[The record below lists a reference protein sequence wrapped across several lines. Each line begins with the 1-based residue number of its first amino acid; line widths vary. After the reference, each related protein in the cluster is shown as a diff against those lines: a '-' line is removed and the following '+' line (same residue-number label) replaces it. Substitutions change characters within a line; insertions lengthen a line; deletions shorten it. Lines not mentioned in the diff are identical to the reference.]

1 MQSSGT
7 ETPLWKNPGYYLWLL
22 AITACIYNFVSNKW
36 SLYFHDAR
44 GGPLN
49 IGVLFIGLLIYYMVI
64 KIGYSASMTYSF
76 MLGGNAFVAIMVI
89 TFIYFLLS
97 VLLPAY
103 FAFSEINSANVIY
116 KQAVADAK
124 NQNTDTS
131 ASIPSPIGYETVMGA
146 SVSILA
152 VALSMHY
159 WTIGSNAAALF
170 SVKDTV
176 FSSVRE
182 IIKTFPLLQYFK
194 YVSDNDYIDVA
205 KRGSIMALLAYV
217 VYLMYSVYASKNV
230 LVACPDASISTCFSF
245 PFSSASASSSAKEV
259 SYVNTLVWILIF
271 CSILNVVNWLIKTY
285 GTRLFSSSNPV
296 NPQTDIGMLIR
307 LALFPLYWIF
317 AMFAQNPVGAVIA
330 FIVIAAIGLLMYR
343 SSFDLTSFVEGQRG
357 TVITVMTLFIASLV
371 AFGMY
376 SMNSSTVEMKEGDP
390 SYSQFI
396 AKTGMTIGI
405 AVCVVGLLLYFLNS
419 HSRLVSM
426 ANVAQYGI
434 TALTYIAGIAMVVGV
449 VRTLFS
455 TSRKMGGSIFQV
467 SADSNWV
474 VNVLKLMANLLFF
487 LPCLMLDFVDTV
499 KEQFGLTTRPI
510 IILLA
515 VELVFILAGYVL
527 PSAVAKAINHTG
539 VQIVSAP
546 ISMTNNTKVSTYE
559 IKFVDAHSIVESMP
573 ASSPDGTSEPIQVLL
588 QNYNY
593 GVSAW
598 FYIHPQPPSTNP
610 EYSADASLNVLNFGS
625 FGPNIAYSPNSNAL
639 QIKMDGGKASSDSAT
654 IPPITDI
661 PLQTWNNVVVNSDK
675 GTIDIF
681 VNNKLVYTGH
691 HVTVP
696 DTTAKYASIGGGDA
710 DKPNNGIQ
718 GEICNV
724 MLNRAP
730 FTKNEIAWLYKTNK
744 MLNPPVVGVSNQDP
758 LNQGESASYLASESV
773 NINAPTPTPMPKY
786 SSSGMMTYGIVGA
799 VFGALF
805 GWLFNNDSGM
815 SGMKGFIMGA
825 IVFGLIGATLG
836 TLFSTDGTVAYVLKT
851 VANVFVDTF

>member
-1 MQSSGT
+1 MQSVP
-7 ETPLWKNPGYYLWLL
+7 ENPLWKKPGYYLWLL

-49 IGVLFIGLLIYYMVI
+49 IGVLFIGLLIYYMVM
-64 KIGYSASMTYSF
+64 KIGYSALMTLLSS
-76 MLGGNAFVAIMVI
+76 NAIATTAINVS
-89 TFIYFLLS
+89 YLSLS
-97 VLLPAY
+97 VLLPGY
-103 FAFSEINSANVIY
+103 FIY
-116 KQAVADAK
+116 REMNDATAVYNQAVADAK

-131 ASIPSPIGYETVMGA
+131 ASVPSPAVYETVA
-146 SVSILA
+146 VTAVSILA
-152 VALSMHY
+152 IALFMHY
-159 WTIGSNAAALF
+159 WTIRSNVAALF
-170 SVKDTV
+170 SAKDTAL
-176 FSSVRE
+176 SSARE
-182 IIKTFPLLQYFK
+182 IFKTFPILQYFK
-194 YVSDNDYIDVA
+194 YVADNDYIDVA
-205 KRGSIMALLAYV
+205 KRGSMMALLAYV

-230 LVACPDASISTCFSF
+230 LVACPESTCFSF
-245 PFSSASASSSAKEV
+245 PFSSASASSSAKNV
-259 SYVNTLVWILIF
+259 PYVNTLIWTLIF
-271 CSILNVVNWLIKTY
+271 GSILNVVNWFIKTY
-285 GTRLFSSSNPV
+285 GTRLFSSISNPV
-296 NPQTDIGMLIR
+296 NPQTDIGMLLR
-307 LALFPLYWIF
+307 LVLFPVYWIF
-317 AMFAQNPVGAVIA
+317 AMVAQNPVGAVIA
-330 FIVIAAIGLLMYR
+330 FVVFAAIGLLLYR

-357 TVITVMTLFIASLV
+357 TVITVITLFIASLV
-371 AFGMY
+371 AFAMY
-376 SMNSSTVEMKEGDP
+376 STNSSTVEMTEGDP
-390 SYSQFI
+390 SYGEFI

-426 ANVAQYGI
+426 ANIAQYGI
-434 TALTYIAGIAMVVGV
+434 TIMTYIVGIAIVIGV

-455 TSRKMGGSIFQV
+455 TSRKMGGSMFQV
-467 SADSNWV
+467 GADSNWV

-515 VELVFILAGYVL
+515 VELVFILAGHVL
-527 PSAVAKAINHTG
+527 PSAVANAINHTG

-559 IKFVDAHSIVESMP
+559 IKFVDARSIVESMP
-573 ASSPDGTSEPIQVLL
+573 TSPPDGTAEPIQVLL

-598 FYIHPQPPSTNP
+598 FYIHPQPPSTNSD
-610 EYSADASLNVLNFGS
+610 YSADASLNVLNFGS
-625 FGPNIAYSPNSNAL
+625 FGPNIAYSPKSNAL
-639 QIKMDGGKASSDSAT
+639 QIKMDGGKASSDSSS

-675 GTIDIF
+675 GAIDIF
-681 VNNKLVYTGH
+681 VNNKLVYTGN

-696 DTTAKYASIGGGDA
+696 DTTAKYASIGGGSSSSSSSSES
-710 DKPNNGIQ
+710 NNDGIQ

-724 MLNRAP
+724 VLNRAP

-758 LNQGESASYLASESV
+758 LNQGESASYMASESV

-786 SSSGMMTYGIVGA
+786 SSSGMLTYGIVGA
-799 VFGALF
+799 VLGALF

-815 SGMKGFIMGA
+815 EAMKGFIMGA

>member
-1 MQSSGT
+1 MQSVP
-7 ETPLWKNPGYYLWLL
+7 EDPLWKKPGYYLWLI
-22 AITACIYNFVSNKW
+22 AITACIYNFVSNNW

-64 KIGYSASMTYSF
+64 KIGYSASMTLLS
-76 MLGGNAFVAIMVI
+76 GNPIATTAINAV
-89 TFIYFLLS
+89 YLLLS

-103 FAFSEINSANVIY
+103 FAFSEMNSANAIY

-131 ASIPSPIGYETVMGA
+131 ASVPSPVGYETVMGA

-152 VALSMHY
+152 IALSMHY
-159 WTIGSNAAALF
+159 WTIRSNVAALF
-170 SVKDTV
+170 SVKDTAL
-176 FSSVRE
+176 SSVKE
-182 IIKTFPLLQYFK
+182 IFKTFPILQYFK

-230 LVACPDASISTCFSF
+230 LVACPESSCFSF

-259 SYVNTLVWILIF
+259 SYVNTLVWTLII
-271 CSILNVVNWLIKTY
+271 CSMLNVVNWLIKTY
-285 GTRLFSSSNPV
+285 GTTLFSSSSNAV
-296 NPQTDIGMLIR
+296 NPPTDIGMLLR
-307 LALFPLYWIF
+307 LVLFPVYWIF
-317 AMFAQNPVGAVIA
+317 AMFAQNPVAVVVS
-330 FIVIAAIGLLMYR
+330 FIVFAAIGLLMYR

-390 SYSQFI
+390 SYGEFI

-405 AVCVVGLLLYFLNS
+405 AACVVGLILYFLNS

-434 TALTYIAGIAMVVGV
+434 TIMTYIVGIAMVIGIL
-449 VRTLFS
+449 RTLFS
-455 TSRKMGGSIFQV
+455 TSRKMGGSMFQV
-467 SADSNWV
+467 GADSNWV
-474 VNVLKLMANLLFF
+474 FNVLKLMANLLFF

-499 KEQFGLTTRPI
+499 REQFGLTTRPI

-515 VELVFILAGYVL
+515 VELVFILAGHVL

-559 IKFVDAHSIVESMP
+559 IKFVDARSVVESMP
-573 ASSPDGTSEPIQVLL
+573 TPSPDGTAEPIQVLL

-593 GVSAW
+593 GVSVW
-598 FYIHPQPPSTNP
+598 FYIHPQPPSTNSD
-610 EYSADASLNVLNFGS
+610 YSADASLNVLNFGS
-625 FGPNIAYSPNSNAL
+625 FGPNIAYSPKSNAL
-639 QIKMDGGKASSDSAT
+639 QIKMDGGKASSS

-681 VNNKLVYTGH
+681 VNNKLVYTGN

-696 DTTAKYASIGGGDA
+696 DTTAKYASIGGGSSSES
-710 DKPNNGIQ
+710 NNDGIQ

-724 MLNRAP
+724 VLNRAP

-744 MLNPPVVGVSNQDP
+744 TLNPPVVGVSNQDP

-799 VFGALF
+799 VLGALF

-815 SGMKGFIMGA
+815 SAAKGFIMGA

>member
-1 MQSSGT
+1 MQSVP
-7 ETPLWKNPGYYLWLL
+7 EDPLWKKPGYYVWLL

-64 KIGYSASMTYSF
+64 KIGYSALMTLLS
-76 MLGGNAFVAIMVI
+76 GNAIATTAINVGYI
-89 TFIYFLLS
+89 SLS
-97 VLLPAY
+97 ILLPAY

-124 NQNTDTS
+124 NQTADTS
-131 ASIPSPIGYETVMGA
+131 ASVPSPIVYETVMGA
-146 SVSILA
+146 SVSILGIALFMNYWVIRYNA
-152 VALSMHY
+152 VAL
-159 WTIGSNAAALF
+159 F
-170 SVKDTV
+170 SAKDTGL
-176 FSSVRE
+176 SSVRE
-182 IIKTFPLLQYFK
+182 IFKTFPLLQYFK
-194 YVSDNDYIDVA
+194 YVADNDYMDVA
-205 KRGSIMALLAYV
+205 KRGSIMAMLAYV

-230 LVACPDASISTCFSF
+230 LVACPEAAISTCFSF

-259 SYVNTLVWILIF
+259 SYVNTLVWTLIF
-271 CSILNVVNWLIKTY
+271 SSILNVVNWLIKTY
-285 GTRLFSSSNPV
+285 GTRLFSSNSNPVV
-296 NPQTDIGMLIR
+296 NPQTDIGMLIK
-307 LALFPLYWIF
+307 LVLFPVYWIF
-317 AMFAQNPVGAVIA
+317 SMFAQNPVGAVIA
-330 FIVIAAIGLLMYR
+330 FILIAAIGLLMYR

-357 TVITVMTLFIASLV
+357 TVITVFTLFIASLV

-390 SYSQFI
+390 SYGEFI

-405 AVCVVGLLLYFLNS
+405 AACVVGLLLYFLNS

-426 ANVAQYGI
+426 ANIAQYGI
-434 TALTYIAGIAMVVGV
+434 TALMYIAGIAMVVGV

-515 VELVFILAGYVL
+515 VELVLILAGHVL

-546 ISMTNNTKVSTYE
+546 ISMTNNTRVSTYE
-559 IKFVDAHSIVESMP
+559 IKFVDAQSIESMST
-573 ASSPDGTSEPIQVLL
+573 SSPDGGGTAEPIQVLL

-625 FGPNIAYSPNSNAL
+625 FGPNIAYSPKSNAL
-639 QIKMDGGKASSDSAT
+639 QIKMDGGKASSDSSS

-681 VNNKLVYTGH
+681 VNNKLVYTGN

-696 DTTAKYASIGGGDA
+696 DTTAKYASIGGGSSES
-710 DKPNNGIQ
+710 NNDGIQ

-724 MLNRAP
+724 VLNRTP

-744 MLNPPVVGVSNQDP
+744 VLNPPVVGVSNQDP
-758 LNQGESASYLASESV
+758 LNQGESASYMASESV

-799 VFGALF
+799 VLGALF

-815 SGMKGFIMGA
+815 SAAKGFIMGA

>member
-1 MQSSGT
+1 MQYVP
-7 ETPLWKNPGYYLWLL
+7 EDPLWKKPGYYVWLL

-49 IGVLFIGLLIYYMVI
+49 IGVLFIGLLFYYMVI
-64 KIGYSASMTYSF
+64 KIGYSALMTLLS
-76 MLGGNAFVAIMVI
+76 GNAIATTAINVG
-89 TFIYFLLS
+89 YLS
-97 VLLPAY
+97 LSILLPAY

-124 NQNTDTS
+124 NQTTDTS
-131 ASIPSPIGYETVMGA
+131 ASVPSPVVYETVMGA

-152 VALSMHY
+152 IALFTNY
-159 WTIGSNAAALF
+159 WAIGSNAAALF
-170 SVKDTV
+170 SAKDTV

-182 IIKTFPLLQYFK
+182 ILKTFPLLQYFK
-194 YVSDNDYIDVA
+194 YVADNDYIDVA

-230 LVACPDASISTCFSF
+230 LVACPDTSISTCFSF

-259 SYVNTLVWILIF
+259 SYVNTLVWTLIF

-285 GTRLFSSSNPV
+285 GTRLFSSSSSNSNPAV

-307 LALFPLYWIF
+307 LVIFPVYWIF
-317 AMFAQNPVGAVIA
+317 AMFAQNPVGAVIV
-330 FIVIAAIGLLMYR
+330 FILIAAIGLLMYR

-357 TVITVMTLFIASLV
+357 TVITVFTLFIASLV

-390 SYSQFI
+390 SYGQFI
-396 AKTGMTIGI
+396 AKTGMTIGV
-405 AVCVVGLLLYFLNS
+405 AACVVGLILYFLNS

-434 TALTYIAGIAMVVGV
+434 TALTYIVGIAIVIGV

-474 VNVLKLMANLLFF
+474 INVLKLMANMLFF
-487 LPCLMLDFVDTV
+487 LPCLMLDFVDTA
-499 KEQFGLTTRPI
+499 KEQFGLTTHTA

-515 VELVFILAGYVL
+515 VELAFILAGHVL
-527 PSAVAKAINHTG
+527 PSAVANAINHTG

-559 IKFVDAHSIVESMP
+559 IKFVDAHSMVESMP
-573 ASSPDGTSEPIQVLL
+573 TPTTDGTSEPIQVLL

-625 FGPNIAYSPNSNAL
+625 FGPNIAYSPKSNAL

-681 VNNKLVYTGH
+681 VNNKLVYTGN

-696 DTTAKYASIGGGDA
+696 DTTAKYASIGGGGSES
-710 DKPNNGIQ
+710 NNDGIQ

-724 MLNRAP
+724 VLNRAP

-744 MLNPPVVGVSNQDP
+744 VLNPPVVGVSNQDP

-799 VFGALF
+799 VLGALF

-815 SGMKGFIMGA
+815 SAAKGFIMGA

>member
-1 MQSSGT
+1 MQYVP
-7 ETPLWKNPGYYLWLL
+7 EDPLWKKPGYYVWLL

-49 IGVLFIGLLIYYMVI
+49 IGVLFIGLLFYYMVI
-64 KIGYSASMTYSF
+64 KIGYSALMTLLS
-76 MLGGNAFVAIMVI
+76 GNAIATTAINVG
-89 TFIYFLLS
+89 YLS
-97 VLLPAY
+97 LSILLPAY

-124 NQNTDTS
+124 NQTTDTS
-131 ASIPSPIGYETVMGA
+131 ASVPSPVVYETVMGA

-152 VALSMHY
+152 IALFTNY
-159 WTIGSNAAALF
+159 WAIGSNAAALF
-170 SVKDTV
+170 SAKDTV
-176 FSSVRE
+176 FSSIRE
-182 IIKTFPLLQYFK
+182 ILKTFPLLQYFK
-194 YVSDNDYIDVA
+194 YVADNDYIDVA

-230 LVACPDASISTCFSF
+230 LVACPDTSISTCFSF

-259 SYVNTLVWILIF
+259 SYVNTLVWTLIF

-285 GTRLFSSSNPV
+285 GTRLFSSSNPAV

-307 LALFPLYWIF
+307 LVLFPVYWIF
-317 AMFAQNPVGAVIA
+317 AMFAQNPVGAVIT
-330 FIVIAAIGLLMYR
+330 FILIAAIGLLMYR

-357 TVITVMTLFIASLV
+357 TVITVFTLFIASLV

-390 SYSQFI
+390 SYGEFI

-405 AVCVVGLLLYFLNS
+405 AACVVGLILYFLNS

-434 TALTYIAGIAMVVGV
+434 TALIYIVGIAIVIGV

-474 VNVLKLMANLLFF
+474 INVLKLMANLLFF

-515 VELVFILAGYVL
+515 VELAFILAGHVL
-527 PSAVAKAINHTG
+527 PSAVANAINHTG

-559 IKFVDAHSIVESMP
+559 IKFVDAHSMVESMP
-573 ASSPDGTSEPIQVLL
+573 TPSPDGGTPIQVLL

-625 FGPNIAYSPNSNAL
+625 FGPNIAYSPKSNAL
-639 QIKMDGGKASSDSAT
+639 QIKMDGGKSSSDSAT

-681 VNNKLVYTGH
+681 VNNKLVYTGN

-696 DTTAKYASIGGGDA
+696 DTTAKYASIGGGGES
-710 DKPNNGIQ
+710 NNDGIQ

-724 MLNRAP
+724 VLNRAP

-744 MLNPPVVGVSNQDP
+744 VLNPPVVGVSNQDP

-799 VFGALF
+799 VLGALF

-815 SGMKGFIMGA
+815 SAAKGFIMGA

-836 TLFSTDGTVAYVLKT
+836 TLFSTDGTLAYVLKT

>member
-1 MQSSGT
+1 MT
-7 ETPLWKNPGYYLWLL
+7 LL
-22 AITACIYNFVSNKW
+22 S
-36 SLYFHDAR
+36 
-44 GGPLN
+44 
-49 IGVLFIGLLIYYMVI
+49 
-64 KIGYSASMTYSF
+64 
-76 MLGGNAFVAIMVI
+76 GNAIATTAINAV
-89 TFIYFLLS
+89 YLLMS

-103 FAFSEINSANVIY
+103 FAFSEINSANAIY

-124 NQNTDTS
+124 NQTTDTS
-131 ASIPSPIGYETVMGA
+131 ASVPSPVGYETVMGA

-152 VALSMHY
+152 IALFINY
-159 WTIGSNAAALF
+159 WAIGSNAAALF
-170 SVKDTV
+170 STKDTV

-182 IIKTFPLLQYFK
+182 IFKTFPPLQYFK
-194 YVSDNDYIDVA
+194 YVADNDYMDVA

-230 LVACPDASISTCFSF
+230 LVACPESSCFSF

-271 CSILNVVNWLIKTY
+271 SSILNVVNWLIKTY

-296 NPQTDIGMLIR
+296 NPQTDIGMLLR
-307 LALFPLYWIF
+307 LVLFPVYWMF
-317 AMFAQNPVGAVIA
+317 SMFAQNPVGAVIT
-330 FIVIAAIGLLMYR
+330 FIVFAAIGLLMYR
-343 SSFDLTSFVEGQRG
+343 SSFDLTSFMEGQRG

-376 SMNSSTVEMKEGDP
+376 SMNSSTVDMKEGDP
-390 SYSQFI
+390 SYGEFI

-405 AVCVVGLLLYFLNS
+405 AACVVGLLLYFLNS

-434 TALTYIAGIAMVVGV
+434 TALIYIAGIAMVVGV

-474 VNVLKLMANLLFF
+474 VNVLKLMANMLFF

-499 KEQFGLTTRPI
+499 REQFGLTTRPI

-515 VELVFILAGYVL
+515 VELVLILAGHVL

-546 ISMTNNTKVSTYE
+546 ISMTNNTRVSTYE
-559 IKFVDAHSIVESMP
+559 IKFVDARSIESMP
-573 ASSPDGTSEPIQVLL
+573 TSSPDGGTAEPIQVLL

-610 EYSADASLNVLNFGS
+610 EYSADALLNVLNFGS
-625 FGPNIAYSPNSNAL
+625 FGPNIAYSPKSNAL

-661 PLQTWNNVVVNSDK
+661 PLQTWNNVIVNSDK

-681 VNNKLVYTGH
+681 VNNKLVYTGN

-696 DTTAKYASIGGGDA
+696 DTTAKYASIGGGSSSES
-710 DKPNNGIQ
+710 NNDGIQ

-724 MLNRAP
+724 VLNRAP

-758 LNQGESASYLASESV
+758 LNQGESASYMASESV
-773 NINAPTPTPMPKY
+773 NINAPPPTPMPKY
-786 SSSGMMTYGIVGA
+786 SSSGMMTYGIGGA
-799 VFGALF
+799 VLGALF

-815 SGMKGFIMGA
+815 SAAKGFIMGA

>member
-1 MQSSGT
+1 MQSVPEDT
-7 ETPLWKNPGYYLWLL
+7 LWRNPGYYVWLL
-22 AITACIYNFVSNKW
+22 AITACIYNFVSNNW
-36 SLYFHDAR
+36 NLYFHDAR

-64 KIGYSASMTYSF
+64 KIGYSALMTLLS
-76 MLGGNAFVAIMVI
+76 GNAIATTAINAV
-89 TFIYFLLS
+89 YLLMS

-124 NQNTDTS
+124 NQTADTS
-131 ASIPSPIGYETVMGA
+131 ASVPSPVVYETVAGTA
-146 SVSILA
+146 VSILA
-152 VALSMHY
+152 IALLINY
-159 WTIGSNAAALF
+159 WVIRYNAAALF
-170 SVKDTV
+170 SAKDTAL
-176 FSSVRE
+176 SSVRE
-182 IIKTFPLLQYFK
+182 IFKTFPLLQYFK
-194 YVSDNDYIDVA
+194 YVADNDYMDVA
-205 KRGSIMALLAYV
+205 KRGSILALLAYV

-230 LVACPDASISTCFSF
+230 LVACPESSCFSF

-259 SYVNTLVWILIF
+259 SYVNTLVWTLIF

-296 NPQTDIGMLIR
+296 NPQTDIGMLIK
-307 LALFPLYWIF
+307 LVLFPVYWIF
-317 AMFAQNPVGAVIA
+317 SMFAQNPVGAVIT
-330 FIVIAAIGLLMYR
+330 FIVFAAIGLLLYR

-357 TVITVMTLFIASLV
+357 TVITVFTLFIASLV

-390 SYSQFI
+390 SYGEFI

-405 AVCVVGLLLYFLNS
+405 AACVVGLLLYFLNS

-434 TALTYIAGIAMVVGV
+434 TALIYIAGIAMVVGV

-474 VNVLKLMANLLFF
+474 VNVLKLMANVLFF

-499 KEQFGLTTRPI
+499 REQFGLTTRPI

-515 VELVFILAGYVL
+515 VELVLILAGHVL

-546 ISMTNNTKVSTYE
+546 ISMTNNTRVSTYE
-559 IKFVDAHSIVESMP
+559 IKFVDARSIVESMP
-573 ASSPDGTSEPIQVLL
+573 TSSPDGGTAEPIQVLL

-625 FGPNIAYSPNSNAL
+625 FGPNIAYSPKSNAL
-639 QIKMDGGKASSDSAT
+639 QIKMDGGKASSDSSS

-681 VNNKLVYTGH
+681 VNNKLVYTGN

-696 DTTAKYASIGGGDA
+696 DTTAKYASIGGGSSSSES
-710 DKPNNGIQ
+710 NNDGIQ

-724 MLNRAP
+724 VLNRAP

-758 LNQGESASYLASESV
+758 LNQGESASYMASESV

-786 SSSGMMTYGIVGA
+786 SSSGMRTYGIVGA
-799 VFGALF
+799 VLGALF

-815 SGMKGFIMGA
+815 SAAKGFIMGA

>member
-1 MQSSGT
+1 MQYVP
-7 ETPLWKNPGYYLWLL
+7 EDPLWKKPGYYVWLL

-64 KIGYSASMTYSF
+64 KIGYSASMTF
-76 MLGGNAFVAIMVI
+76 LGSNAIAATAINAV
-89 TFIYFLLS
+89 YLLLS

-103 FAFSEINSANVIY
+103 FAFSEINSANAIY

-124 NQNTDTS
+124 NQTTDTS
-131 ASIPSPIGYETVMGA
+131 ASVPSPVVYETVMGA

-152 VALSMHY
+152 IALFTNY
-159 WTIGSNAAALF
+159 WAIGSNAAALF
-170 SVKDTV
+170 SAKDTV

-182 IIKTFPLLQYFK
+182 ILKTFPLLQYFK
-194 YVSDNDYIDVA
+194 YVADNDYIDVA
-205 KRGSIMALLAYV
+205 KRGSIIALLAYV

-230 LVACPDASISTCFSF
+230 LVACPDTSISTCFSF

-259 SYVNTLVWILIF
+259 SYVNTLVWTLIF

-285 GTRLFSSSNPV
+285 GTRLFSSSSSNSNPAV

-307 LALFPLYWIF
+307 LVLFPVYWIF
-317 AMFAQNPVGAVIA
+317 AMFAQNPVGAVIT
-330 FIVIAAIGLLMYR
+330 FILIAAIGLLMYR

-357 TVITVMTLFIASLV
+357 TVITVFTLFIASLV

-390 SYSQFI
+390 SYGEFI

-405 AVCVVGLLLYFLNS
+405 AACVVGLILYFLNS

-434 TALTYIAGIAMVVGV
+434 TALIYIVGIAIVIGV

-474 VNVLKLMANLLFF
+474 INVLKLMANLLFF

-515 VELVFILAGYVL
+515 VELAFILAGHVL
-527 PSAVAKAINHTG
+527 PSAVANAINHTG

-559 IKFVDAHSIVESMP
+559 IKFVDAHSMVESMP
-573 ASSPDGTSEPIQVLL
+573 TPSPDGTSEPIQVLL

-625 FGPNIAYSPNSNAL
+625 FGPNIAYSPKSNAL
-639 QIKMDGGKASSDSAT
+639 QIKMDGGKSSSDSAT

-681 VNNKLVYTGH
+681 VNNKLVYTGN

-696 DTTAKYASIGGGDA
+696 DTTAKYASIGGGGES
-710 DKPNNGIQ
+710 NNDGIQ

-724 MLNRAP
+724 VLNRAP

-744 MLNPPVVGVSNQDP
+744 VLNPPVVGVSNQDP

-799 VFGALF
+799 VLGALF

-815 SGMKGFIMGA
+815 SAAKGFIMGA

>member
-1 MQSSGT
+1 MQSSVP
-7 ETPLWKNPGYYLWLL
+7 EDPLWKKPGYYLWLL

-49 IGVLFIGLLIYYMVI
+49 IGVLFIGLVIYYMVI
-64 KIGYSASMTYSF
+64 KIGYSASMTF
-76 MLGGNAFVAIMVI
+76 LGGNAIAATAINAG
-89 TFIYFLLS
+89 YLLLS

-103 FAFSEINSANVIY
+103 FAFSEINSANAIY

-124 NQNTDTS
+124 NQTTDTS
-131 ASIPSPIGYETVMGA
+131 ASVPSPVVYETVMGA

-152 VALSMHY
+152 IALFTNY
-159 WTIGSNAAALF
+159 WAIGSNAAALF
-170 SVKDTV
+170 SAKDTV

-182 IIKTFPLLQYFK
+182 ILKTFPLLQYFK
-194 YVSDNDYIDVA
+194 YVADNDYIDVA
-205 KRGSIMALLAYV
+205 KRGSIVALLAYV

-230 LVACPDASISTCFSF
+230 LVACPDTSISTCFSF

-259 SYVNTLVWILIF
+259 SYVNTLVWTLIF

-285 GTRLFSSSNPV
+285 GTRLFSSSSSSSAV

-307 LALFPLYWIF
+307 LVLFPVYWIF
-317 AMFAQNPVGAVIA
+317 AMFAQNPVGAVIG
-330 FIVIAAIGLLMYR
+330 FILIAAIGLLMYR

-357 TVITVMTLFIASLV
+357 TVITVFTLFIASLV

-390 SYSQFI
+390 SYGEFI

-405 AVCVVGLLLYFLNS
+405 AACVVGLLLYFLNS

-434 TALTYIAGIAMVVGV
+434 TALTYIVGIAIVIGV

-474 VNVLKLMANLLFF
+474 INVLKLMANLLFF

-499 KEQFGLTTRPI
+499 REQFGLTTHTA

-515 VELVFILAGYVL
+515 VELVFILAGHVL

-559 IKFVDAHSIVESMP
+559 IKFVDAHSMVESMP
-573 ASSPDGTSEPIQVLL
+573 TPSPDGGTPIQVLL

-625 FGPNIAYSPNSNAL
+625 FGPNIAYSPKSNAL
-639 QIKMDGGKASSDSAT
+639 QIKMDGGKSSSDSAT

-681 VNNKLVYTGH
+681 VNNKLVYTGN

-696 DTTAKYASIGGGDA
+696 DTTAKYASIGGGGES
-710 DKPNNGIQ
+710 NNDGIQ

-724 MLNRAP
+724 VLNRAP

-744 MLNPPVVGVSNQDP
+744 VLNPPVVGVSNQDP

-786 SSSGMMTYGIVGA
+786 SSSGMMTYGILGA
-799 VFGALF
+799 VIGALF

-815 SGMKGFIMGA
+815 SAAKGFIMGA

>member
-1 MQSSGT
+1 MQYVP
-7 ETPLWKNPGYYLWLL
+7 EDPLWKKPGYYVWLL

-49 IGVLFIGLLIYYMVI
+49 IGVLFIGLLFYYMVI
-64 KIGYSASMTYSF
+64 KIGYSALMTLLS
-76 MLGGNAFVAIMVI
+76 GNAIATTAINVG
-89 TFIYFLLS
+89 YLS
-97 VLLPAY
+97 LSILLPAY

-124 NQNTDTS
+124 NQTTDTS
-131 ASIPSPIGYETVMGA
+131 ASVPSPVVYETVMGA

-152 VALSMHY
+152 IALFTNY
-159 WTIGSNAAALF
+159 WAIGSNAAALF
-170 SVKDTV
+170 SAKDTV

-182 IIKTFPLLQYFK
+182 ILKTFPLLQYFK
-194 YVSDNDYIDVA
+194 YVADNDYIDVA

-230 LVACPDASISTCFSF
+230 LVACPDTSISTCFSF

-259 SYVNTLVWILIF
+259 SYVNTLVWTLIF

-285 GTRLFSSSNPV
+285 GTRLFSSSSSNSNPAV

-307 LALFPLYWIF
+307 LVIFPVYWIF
-317 AMFAQNPVGAVIA
+317 AMFAQNPVGAVIV
-330 FIVIAAIGLLMYR
+330 FILIAAIGLLMYR

-357 TVITVMTLFIASLV
+357 TVITVFTLFIASLV

-390 SYSQFI
+390 SYGQFI
-396 AKTGMTIGI
+396 AKTGMTIGV
-405 AVCVVGLLLYFLNS
+405 AACVVGLILYFLNS

-434 TALTYIAGIAMVVGV
+434 TALTYIVGIAIVIGV

-474 VNVLKLMANLLFF
+474 INVLKLMANMLFF
-487 LPCLMLDFVDTV
+487 LPCLMLDFVDTA
-499 KEQFGLTTRPI
+499 KEQFGLTTHTA

-515 VELVFILAGYVL
+515 VELAFILAGHVL
-527 PSAVAKAINHTG
+527 PSAVANAINHTG

-559 IKFVDAHSIVESMP
+559 IKFVDAHSMVESMP
-573 ASSPDGTSEPIQVLL
+573 TPTTDGTSEPIQVLL

-625 FGPNIAYSPNSNAL
+625 FGPNIAYSPKSNAL

-681 VNNKLVYTGH
+681 VNNKLVYTGN

-696 DTTAKYASIGGGDA
+696 DTTAKYASIGGGGES
-710 DKPNNGIQ
+710 NNDGIQ

-724 MLNRAP
+724 VLNRAP

-744 MLNPPVVGVSNQDP
+744 VLNPPVVGVSNQDP

-799 VFGALF
+799 VLGALF

-815 SGMKGFIMGA
+815 SAAKGFIMGA

>member
-1 MQSSGT
+1 
-7 ETPLWKNPGYYLWLL
+7 
-22 AITACIYNFVSNKW
+22 
-36 SLYFHDAR
+36 
-44 GGPLN
+44 
-49 IGVLFIGLLIYYMVI
+49 
-64 KIGYSASMTYSF
+64 MTF
-76 MLGGNAFVAIMVI
+76 LGGNAIAATAINAV
-89 TFIYFLLS
+89 YLLLS

-103 FAFSEINSANVIY
+103 FAFSEINSANAIY

-124 NQNTDTS
+124 NQTTDTS
-131 ASIPSPIGYETVMGA
+131 ASVPSPVVYETVMGA

-152 VALSMHY
+152 IALFTNY
-159 WTIGSNAAALF
+159 RAIGSNAAALF
-170 SVKDTV
+170 SAKDTV

-182 IIKTFPLLQYFK
+182 ILKTFPLLQYFK
-194 YVSDNDYIDVA
+194 YVADNDYIDVA
-205 KRGSIMALLAYV
+205 KRGSIIALLAYV

-230 LVACPDASISTCFSF
+230 LVACPDTSISTCFSF

-259 SYVNTLVWILIF
+259 SYVNTLVWTLIF

-285 GTRLFSSSNPV
+285 GARLFSSSNPAV

-307 LALFPLYWIF
+307 LVLFPVYWIF
-317 AMFAQNPVGAVIA
+317 AMFAQNPVGAVIT
-330 FIVIAAIGLLMYR
+330 FILIAAIGLLMYR

-357 TVITVMTLFIASLV
+357 TVITVFTLFIASLV

-390 SYSQFI
+390 SYGEFI

-405 AVCVVGLLLYFLNS
+405 AACVVGLILYFLNS

-434 TALTYIAGIAMVVGV
+434 TALIYIVGIAIVIGV

-455 TSRKMGGSIFQV
+455 TSRKMGSSIFQV

-474 VNVLKLMANLLFF
+474 INVLKLMANLLFF

-515 VELVFILAGYVL
+515 VELAFILAGHVL
-527 PSAVAKAINHTG
+527 PSAVANAINHTG

-559 IKFVDAHSIVESMP
+559 IKFVDAHSMVESMP
-573 ASSPDGTSEPIQVLL
+573 TPSPDGGTPIQVLL

-625 FGPNIAYSPNSNAL
+625 FGPNIAYSPKSNAL
-639 QIKMDGGKASSDSAT
+639 QIKMDGGKSSSDSAT

-681 VNNKLVYTGH
+681 VNNKLVYTGN

-696 DTTAKYASIGGGDA
+696 DTTAKYASIGGGGES
-710 DKPNNGIQ
+710 NNDGIQ

-724 MLNRAP
+724 VLNRAP

-744 MLNPPVVGVSNQDP
+744 VLNPPVVGVSNQDP

-799 VFGALF
+799 VLGALF

-815 SGMKGFIMGA
+815 SAAKGFIMGA

>member
-1 MQSSGT
+1 MQSVP
-7 ETPLWKNPGYYLWLL
+7 EDPLWKKPGYYLWLL
-22 AITACIYNFVSNKW
+22 AITACIYNFVSNNW

-64 KIGYSASMTYSF
+64 KIGYSASMT
-76 MLGGNAFVAIMVI
+76 LLIGNPIATTAINAV
-89 TFIYFLLS
+89 YLLLS

-103 FAFSEINSANVIY
+103 FAFSEINSANAIY

-131 ASIPSPIGYETVMGA
+131 ASVPSPVVYETVMGA

-152 VALSMHY
+152 IALSLY
-159 WTIGSNAAALF
+159 YLTIRSNVAALF
-170 SVKDTV
+170 SVKDTAL
-176 FSSVRE
+176 SSVKE
-182 IIKTFPLLQYFK
+182 IFKTFPIFQYFK

-230 LVACPDASISTCFSF
+230 LVACPESSCFGF
-245 PFSSASASSSAKEV
+245 PFSSASASSSAKNV
-259 SYVNTLVWILIF
+259 PYVNTLIWTLIF
-271 CSILNVVNWLIKTY
+271 GSILNVVNWFIKTY
-285 GTRLFSSSNPV
+285 GAKLFSSSSNPV
-296 NPQTDIGMLIR
+296 NPPTDIGMLLR
-307 LALFPLYWIF
+307 LVLFPVYWIF
-317 AMFAQNPVGAVIA
+317 AMFAQHPVGAVIA
-330 FIVIAAIGLLMYR
+330 FVVFAAIGLLLYR

-371 AFGMY
+371 AFAMY
-376 SMNSSTVEMKEGDP
+376 SMNSSTVEMTEGDP
-390 SYSQFI
+390 SYGEFI

-426 ANVAQYGI
+426 ANIAQYGI
-434 TALTYIAGIAMVVGV
+434 TIMTYIVGIAIVVGL

-455 TSRKMGGSIFQV
+455 TSRKMGGSMFQV
-467 SADSNWV
+467 GADSNWV
-474 VNVLKLMANLLFF
+474 INVLKLMANMLFF

-499 KEQFGLTTRPI
+499 KEQFGLTTRTI

-515 VELVFILAGYVL
+515 VELVFILAGHVL
-527 PSAVAKAINHTG
+527 PSAVANAINHTG

-546 ISMTNNTKVSTYE
+546 ISMTNNTRVSTYE
-559 IKFVDAHSIVESMP
+559 IKFVDARSIVESMP
-573 ASSPDGTSEPIQVLL
+573 TSPPDGTAEPIQVLL

-598 FYIHPQPPSTNP
+598 FYIHPQPPSTNSD
-610 EYSADASLNVLNFGS
+610 YSADASLNVLNFGS
-625 FGPNIAYSPNSNAL
+625 FGPNIAYSPKSNAL
-639 QIKMDGGKASSDSAT
+639 QIKMDGGKASSS

-681 VNNKLVYTGH
+681 VNNKLVYTGN

-696 DTTAKYASIGGGDA
+696 DTTAKYASIGGGSSSESSND
-710 DKPNNGIQ
+710 GIQ

-724 MLNRAP
+724 VLNRAP

-799 VFGALF
+799 VIGALF

-815 SGMKGFIMGA
+815 EAMKGFIMGA

-836 TLFSTDGTVAYVLKT
+836 TLFSTDGTVAYVFKT

>member
-1 MQSSGT
+1 MQSSVP
-7 ETPLWKNPGYYLWLL
+7 EDPLWKKPGYYVWLL

-64 KIGYSASMTYSF
+64 KIGYSASMTF
-76 MLGGNAFVAIMVI
+76 LGSNAIAATAINAV
-89 TFIYFLLS
+89 YLLLS

-116 KQAVADAK
+116 KQSVADAK
-124 NQNTDTS
+124 NQTTDTS
-131 ASIPSPIGYETVMGA
+131 ASVPSPVVYETVMGA

-152 VALSMHY
+152 IALFTNY
-159 WTIGSNAAALF
+159 WAIGSNAAALF
-170 SVKDTV
+170 SAKDTV

-182 IIKTFPLLQYFK
+182 ILKTFPLLQYFK
-194 YVSDNDYIDVA
+194 YVADNDYIDVA
-205 KRGSIMALLAYV
+205 KRGSIIALLAYV

-230 LVACPDASISTCFSF
+230 LVACPDTSISTCFSF

-259 SYVNTLVWILIF
+259 SYVNTLVWTLIF

-285 GTRLFSSSNPV
+285 GTRLFSSSNPAV

-307 LALFPLYWIF
+307 LVLFPVYWIF
-317 AMFAQNPVGAVIA
+317 AMFAQNPVGAVIT
-330 FIVIAAIGLLMYR
+330 FILIAAIGLLMYR

-357 TVITVMTLFIASLV
+357 TVITVFTLFIASLV

-390 SYSQFI
+390 SYGEFI

-405 AVCVVGLLLYFLNS
+405 AACVVGLILYFLNS

-434 TALTYIAGIAMVVGV
+434 TALIYIVGIAIVIGV

-474 VNVLKLMANLLFF
+474 INLLKLMANLLFF

-499 KEQFGLTTRPI
+499 REQFGLTTHTA

-515 VELVFILAGYVL
+515 VELAFILAGHVL
-527 PSAVAKAINHTG
+527 PSAVANAINHTG

-559 IKFVDAHSIVESMP
+559 IKFVDAHSMVESMP
-573 ASSPDGTSEPIQVLL
+573 TPSPDGGTPIQVLL

-625 FGPNIAYSPNSNAL
+625 FGPNIAYSPKSNAL
-639 QIKMDGGKASSDSAT
+639 QIKMDGGKSSSDSAT

-681 VNNKLVYTGH
+681 VNNKLVYTGN

-696 DTTAKYASIGGGDA
+696 DTTAKYASIGGGGSES
-710 DKPNNGIQ
+710 NNDGIQ

-724 MLNRAP
+724 VLNRAP

-744 MLNPPVVGVSNQDP
+744 VLNPPVVGVSNQDP

-799 VFGALF
+799 VLGALF

-815 SGMKGFIMGA
+815 SAAKGFIMGA